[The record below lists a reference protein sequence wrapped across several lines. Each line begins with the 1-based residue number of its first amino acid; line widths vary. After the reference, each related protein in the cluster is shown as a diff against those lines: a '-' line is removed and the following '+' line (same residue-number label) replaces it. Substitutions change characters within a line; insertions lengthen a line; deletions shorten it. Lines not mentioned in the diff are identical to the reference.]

1 MTQDERNTVVER
13 AYREYWDAK
22 EALAAL
28 EASCSEIATTSSITT
43 EEGYLM
49 FSPSGLRLLG
59 TDYVKELVAQYHAA
73 KEHKEALRKGL
84 IELGEPDPDPE

>member
-1 MTQDERNTVVER
+1 
-13 AYREYWDAK
+13 
-22 EALAAL
+22 
-28 EASCSEIATTSSITT
+28 
-43 EEGYLM
+43 M
-49 FSPSGLRLLG
+49 FSPSGFRLLG

>member
-49 FSPSGLRLLG
+49 YSPSGLRLLD
-59 TDYVKELVAQYHAA
+59 TDHVREQVSQYHS
-73 KEHKEALRKGL
+73 KKQHKEALRKTL
-84 IELGEPDPDPE
+84 IDLGEPDPG